1 VKVVR
6 VQNALQAAFAA
17 HRDFFLQ
24 RSCRKDDDDTYVV
37 LLHSMDRE
45 AREKHNF
52 RATPG
57 NVEGRIASMGFTVAP
72 LKPAYR
78 LKHGDRLMDSH
89 ECLVTLVL
97 SADIGGWLGAHSP
110 MRYCFP
116 FWSDLENSWLQRL
129 LMTLVALGNKVR
141 CCVLCVLCMIRAS
154 ALRSLIDVVVTMLLF
169 HSSDFGCSWLPLRS
183 YLGSYPS
190 FAFQNCN

>member
-1 VKVVR
+1 M
-6 VQNALQAAFAA
+6 QNALQCAFAS

-37 LLHSMDRE
+37 LLHSICRE
-45 AREKHNF
+45 THSF
-52 RATPG
+52 QATPG

-78 LKHGDRLMDSH
+78 LKVSDRLMDSH

-97 SADIGGWLGAHSP
+97 SADIGGWLGSTSP
-110 MRYCFP
+110 LRYCFP

-141 CCVLCVLCMIRAS
+141 C
-154 ALRSLIDVVVTMLLF
+154 T
-169 HSSDFGCSWLPLRS
+169 
-183 YLGSYPS
+183 
-190 FAFQNCN
+190 